1 MVSEILIIPPPQTL
15 DEEEYLIRLHIK
27 AEVNARNDSK
37 ILTGL
42 EIVEKDSIWVPG
54 WVFLQQIIR
63 GSSRAG
69 PLLNRKNRLLM
80 IQSVRSSGKL
90 KACSGTVTYYN
101 KW

>member
-42 EIVEKDSIWVPG
+42 EIVEKDSI
-54 WVFLQQIIR
+54 
-63 GSSRAG
+63 
-69 PLLNRKNRLLM
+69 
-80 IQSVRSSGKL
+80 
-90 KACSGTVTYYN
+90 
-101 KW
+101 